1 MNWYK
6 SAQEEYK
13 GSHRAPGKEGARAD
27 DLTMN
32 GVYPADVYTRPDWY
46 ESDEGLQEM
55 YKIIRLRG
63 RPDGFAWIYRAVP
76 LVLSNAEKIA
86 DIEKQKAEI
95 QRRGYERWAKKQE
108 NPLTYD
114 QLNAELDRL
123 KSLPEEVAVVK
134 PQINNGDWVTTNKK
148 YAQEHGDS
156 ALNGEYVV
164 VARRVRA
171 RDIYTEGNSIF
182 EWGYNP

>member
-1 MNWYK
+1 MCKRKLLERIQASRHEAQGEAPCSELRSQGEGMSWYK
-6 SAQEEYK
+6 SAQSGHR

-46 ESDEGLQEM
+46 ESGEGLQEM
-55 YKIIRLRG
+55 HKIMRLRG
-63 RPDGFAWIYRAVP
+63 RPDGFAWIFRAVP
-76 LVLSNAEKIA
+76 SDIA
-86 DIEKQKAEI
+86 
-95 QRRGYERWAKKQE
+95 G
-108 NPLTYD
+108 PL
-114 QLNAELDRL
+114 EGRVSRL
-123 KSLPEEVAVVK
+123 ITP
-134 PQINNGDWVTTNKK
+134 GDWVTTNKK

>member
-1 MNWYK
+1 
-6 SAQEEYK
+6 
-13 GSHRAPGKEGARAD
+13 
-27 DLTMN
+27 MN

-46 ESDEGLQEM
+46 ESGEGLQEM
-55 YKIIRLRG
+55 HKIMRLRG
-63 RPDGFAWIYRAVP
+63 RPDAFAWIFRAVP
-76 LVLSNAEKIA
+76 SDVA
-86 DIEKQKAEI
+86 
-95 QRRGYERWAKKQE
+95 G
-108 NPLTYD
+108 PL
-114 QLNAELDRL
+114 EGRVSRL
-123 KSLPEEVAVVK
+123 ITPGE
-134 PQINNGDWVTTNKK
+134 WVTTSKK